1 MDINDLRG
9 TVEQWGEARGI
20 FIVDIAVS
28 RDDDVTV
35 TIEKNVGSVELDD
48 CAALSDFI
56 TGHFSRD
63 EEDYSLTVTSAGL
76 DRPFKVQ
83 GQYLK
88 AVGSKVDIRLKG
100 GRRFVAEL
108 AGADEDGIQV
118 RYTALEAVEGKKKK
132 MPVSHDERIEM
143 AQINS
148 VAPWIEFE

>member
-1 MDINDLRG
+1 M
-9 TVEQWGEARGI
+9 
-20 FIVDIAVS
+20 
-28 RDDDVTV
+28 
-35 TIEKNVGSVELDD
+35 DD

-56 TGHFSRD
+56 TGRFSRD